1 MIEKTATIIDRFR
14 RPLRYYY
21 NARSAFKSLLA
32 ALNLRSEQSV
42 LLPAYIG
49 WSANEGSGVFDPI
62 AELGLRFDFY
72 RLDESL
78 HIDLDHLES
87 RLRAGN
93 VKVLVLIH
101 YFGYVD
107 PQYRRAVELAR
118 RYGALVVEDEAHALF
133 SDWVGRACG
142 RLGDAAIF
150 SLHKMLPIPGG
161 MLAVAPRYEE
171 LFNGDKSEPNSFS
184 SPWNYDF
191 HAIAQRRRENARH
204 LTDALKPLAEHV
216 TPLRPTPA
224 DGEVPQTLPVMIH
237 GHSRDA
243 LYFALNEAGFG
254 AVSLYHTMIPQI
266 TEAQFPDAHRV
277 SRRILNL
284 PIHQDVEPAHLDAL
298 AAVLSDI
305 FEGHRVCQPLIGAP
319 RGASARKIP
328 A

>member
-1 MIEKTATIIDRFR
+1 MIEKTAKQTCNFR
-14 RPLRYYY
+14 RSCRLFV
-21 NARSAFKSLLA
+21 NARTAFKSLLA

-62 AELGLRFDFY
+62 AELGLRFNFY

-78 HIDLDHLES
+78 HIDLNHLES
-87 RLRAGN
+87 RLRAGS

-107 PQYRRAVELAR
+107 PQYRQAVELAR
-118 RYGALVVEDEAHALF
+118 RYGAMVVEDEAHALF
-133 SDWVGRACG
+133 SDWVGGVCG

-161 MLAVAPRYEE
+161 MLTVAPCYEE
-171 LFNGDKSEPNSFS
+171 LFNGAASEPNNSP

-204 LTDALKPLAEHV
+204 LTAALVPLVEHV
-216 TPLRPTPA
+216 TPLRPTPT
-224 DGEVPQTLPVMIH
+224 DGEVPQTLPVIIH
-237 GHSRDA
+237 GYSRDA
-243 LYFALNEAGFG
+243 LYFALNDAGFG
-254 AVSLYHTMIPQI
+254 AISLYHTMIPQI
-266 TEAQFPDAHRV
+266 TEEQFPDADRV

-284 PIHQDVEPAHLDAL
+284 PIHQDVKPAHLDAL
-298 AAVLSDI
+298 VAVLNDV
-305 FEGHRVCQPLIGAP
+305 FEGHRVCQPHIDAP
-319 RGASARKIP
+319 CGASVRKIT